1 MKNNKFYDYGKLNEI
16 TKDLYTVKRTNS
28 IDVKLILIKD
38 YFNKLHINSNVYC
51 DTDGIYIILED
62 IYGCLKVLYFPIESS
77 VYEVYSN
84 TLKFIS
90 ISGGLRKWQ
99 TQTN

>member
-1 MKNNKFYDYGKLNEI
+1 MKNNKFYDYGKLNNLM
-16 TKDLYTVKRTNS
+16 KDLYTVKRAIS
-28 IDVKLILIKD
+28 IDEKLSLIKD
-38 YFNKLHINSNVYC
+38 YFNKLYLNSNVYC
-51 DTDGIYIILED
+51 DTDGMYIILED

-77 VYEVYSN
+77 VNEVYSN

-99 TQTN
+99 TRTN